1 MVSIKNASAMILTAF
16 FLLSTKNVHAHLK
29 SGHPNSDQCQCAHA
43 DEAWHFHFL
52 QKTSK
57 HKTTK
62 RADFDL
68 PSEEKCDE
76 QRHQRLKWDVFI
88 CP

>member
-1 MVSIKNASAMILTAF
+1 MVSLKNAFAIILTAF
-16 FLLSTKNVHAHLK
+16 IFLFTKNVHAHLK
-29 SGHPNSDQCQCAHA
+29 SGDPSSDQCQCARI

-68 PSEEKCDE
+68 SSEEKCTE

>member
-1 MVSIKNASAMILTAF
+1 MVSIKNALAMILTAF
-16 FLLSTKNVHAHLK
+16 FLLFTKNVHAHLK

-43 DEAWHFHFL
+43 DETWHFHFL

-57 HKTTK
+57 YKTTK

>member
-1 MVSIKNASAMILTAF
+1 MVFLKNALPLILIASI
-16 FLLSTKNVHAHLK
+16 FLFTKNVHAHLK
-29 SGHPNSDQCQCAHA
+29 SNHPNSDQCQCARA
-43 DEAWHFHFL
+43 DETWHFHFL

-57 HKTTK
+57 YKTTK